1 MGEGAQVS
9 QDAQILHKYVE
20 RSNVDMVREMVNM
33 MTAQRALQS
42 AGQMSKMYD
51 QVISRITNDIG
62 RL

>member
-1 MGEGAQVS
+1 MW
-9 QDAQILHKYVE
+9 IL
-20 RSNVDMVREMVNM
+20 VREMVNM